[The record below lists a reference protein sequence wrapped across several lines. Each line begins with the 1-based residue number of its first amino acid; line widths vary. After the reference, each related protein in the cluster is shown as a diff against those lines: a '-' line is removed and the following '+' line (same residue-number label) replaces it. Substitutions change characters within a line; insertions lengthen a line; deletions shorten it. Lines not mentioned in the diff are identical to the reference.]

1 MMTWILFK
9 GFMRKEFKQAL
20 RDPRMRFLLFGTP
33 VIQLVIFGVAL
44 STDVKN
50 IRLWANPLPNDFVL
64 QHIYQHSIASGWFL
78 PVSEAEKE
86 ALAERPSPFDLLRA
100 GEIDAAMIDPP
111 GGLTKDIGRGTGKL
125 QLLVDS
131 MNVIQAQS
139 VESYIKSISADV
151 ISDDFKTSITKPPIY
166 FNVRVLYN
174 PSLET
179 AFFMVPGVMVI
190 LMCLTTVMLTSMSIA
205 REKEMGTFELLI
217 SAPISG
223 KAIVLGKTVPFVVIG
238 LINAP
243 LILAVAVFLFR
254 VPMQG
259 SLLVMA
265 LAAFVFVCSTV
276 SIGTLIA
283 TIAKNQQQAMLGGF
297 LFLFP
302 AILLSGM
309 MFPIDNMPEI
319 LKWLAYMDPL
329 SHFLELVRNLML
341 KGGEARFIF
350 KQIGILAGMA
360 VLFVGLSFLHFKTT
374 LTD

>member
-1 MMTWILFK
+1 
-9 GFMRKEFKQAL
+9 MRKEFKQAL